1 MSQAVAYKR
10 LKTMDNC
17 KTVTPIVAV
26 AYEKWS
32 LTRIFNYKSFLYLSL
47 QKAKG
52 VRLNASLSETG
63 SKTSGY
69 STTGFSIYRREI
81 IHVKESVMIFFG
93 LLSMLRS
100 DWLSHY

>member
-1 MSQAVAYKR
+1 
-10 LKTMDNC
+10 MDNY

-26 AYEKWS
+26 AYERWS
-32 LTRIFNYKSFLYLSL
+32 FTRIFNYKSFLYLSL

-52 VRLNASLSETG
+52 VHLNAEKISSHSETG
-63 SKTSGY
+63 RKTSGY
-69 STTGFSIYRREI
+69 STTDLSIYRKEI
-81 IHVKESVMIFFG
+81 IQIKESVIIFFS